1 MDFLRKAGEFVSK
14 YRWAVLILLLGV
26 VLMLIPSSKK
36 TEDQATTTETAPES
50 SDMAEELETILAQIK
65 GVGKVQVLLSLEAG
79 QTTVYRIDEDGT
91 VIVTDADRAQN
102 GLVERV
108 ESPKYRGAVIVCQG
122 ADSPNVRLSIVE
134 AVASVTGLGTD
145 RITVLKMK

>member
-79 QTTVYRIDEDGT
+79 QTTVYRIDGDGT